1 MAGYFRDCYSLPIN
15 QMTHYLV
22 TPEAIEEMIKSGARM
37 EILMLANNLI
47 VRFLDWGHS
56 RLEVSFQDY
65 QEWRN
70 YIEMLNELAW
80 REEFANSK
88 TF

>member
-1 MAGYFRDCYSLPIN
+1 MAN
-15 QMTHYLV
+15 YLV
-22 TPEAIEEMIKSGARM
+22 SPELIEEMIESGAKM
-37 EILMLANNLI
+37 EILTLANNLI

-56 RLEVSFQDY
+56 RLEVSLQDY

-70 YIEMLNELAW
+70 YVEMLNELAW
-80 REEFANSK
+80 REEFTNSK